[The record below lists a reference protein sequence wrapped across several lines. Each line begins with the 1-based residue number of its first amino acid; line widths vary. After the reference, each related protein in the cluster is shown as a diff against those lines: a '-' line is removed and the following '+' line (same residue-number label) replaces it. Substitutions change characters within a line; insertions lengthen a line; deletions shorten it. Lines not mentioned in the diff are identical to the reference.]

1 VKQQRRI
8 FLKVLAAGPLV
19 GCGVSAGSQEDVL
32 TDGGG
37 HAGNGAGGSGSSA
50 PVGGSAS
57 GGNGSGGSGV
67 SAAGSN
73 STGNIGNTGN
83 GNTGGSFFTNGG
95 ANQGGNPF
103 GSAGTSSSS
112 GGNGN
117 VGGSSTGAAG
127 TQGSAGSSSG
137 NLGLVYVGNVKDIAL
152 GSFQIVAGLF
162 FMGRDANGIYA
173 MSMQCTHKFCALVIS
188 GAILDCPCH
197 HSHFDHDGKVLMGP
211 ATTPLPHFAV
221 MIDGAGGIT
230 VDRYAVVPA
239 TTRTKV

>member
-37 HAGNGAGGSGSSA
+37 QVVDGAGGMGSSA
-50 PVGGSAS
+50 PVGGGTP
-57 GGNGSGGSGV
+57 GGHSSGGSGV
-67 SAAGSN
+67 SAAG
-73 STGNIGNTGN
+73 GNTTGNTGN
-83 GNTGGSFFTNGG
+83 TGNTGGGFFTNGG

-103 GSAGTSSSS
+103 GNAGTASS
-112 GGNGN
+112 GGGSGSL
-117 VGGSSTGAAG
+117 GGSNTGAAG
-127 TQGSAGSSSG
+127 MQGSAGSSST

-152 GSFQIVAGLF
+152 GSFQIVGGLF

-239 TTRTKV
+239 TRAKV

>member
-1 VKQQRRI
+1 M
-8 FLKVLAAGPLV
+8 KVLAAGPLV

-37 HAGNGAGGSGSSA
+37 QVGNGAGGSGSSA
-50 PVGGSAS
+50 PMGGGAP
-57 GGNGSGGSGV
+57 GGNSSGGSGF

-83 GNTGGSFFTNGG
+83 TGNTGGSFFSNGG

-112 GGNGN
+112 SGGSAS

-127 TQGSAGSSSG
+127 MQGSAGTSST

-152 GSFQIVAGLF
+152 GSFQIVGGLF

-197 HSHFDHDGKVLMGP
+197 HSHFDRDGKVLMGP

-221 MIDGAGGIT
+221 MVDGAGGIT